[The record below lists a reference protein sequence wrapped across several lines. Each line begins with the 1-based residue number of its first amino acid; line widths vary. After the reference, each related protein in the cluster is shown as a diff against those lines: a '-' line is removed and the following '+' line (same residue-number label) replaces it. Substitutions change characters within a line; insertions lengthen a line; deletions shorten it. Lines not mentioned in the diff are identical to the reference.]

1 MLDQEYGIC
10 FFFENLPNGAAANR
24 IGHVFQPIDLYAVRQ
39 NSVRLLEHRHC
50 LGQFFGLP
58 HDHRGQLRRSRRR
71 AIDFIDNQ
79 AVARAIDAIE
89 NVVQA
94 RREFGDVFAVEGSD
108 ERLVQL
114 DIDLVGHFIAATLQF
129 LDAVYRILNLLEIEK
144 KITLG
149 DVVRNFH
156 EHVEELGVSR
166 NQSHKIS
173 EPVAPGR
180 LQTPALALLKSGKYL
195 IRAGGRQTVLAC
207 YT

>member
-1 MLDQEYGIC
+1 M
-10 FFFENLPNGAAANR
+10 
-24 IGHVFQPIDLYAVRQ
+24 
-39 NSVRLLEHRHC
+39 
-50 LGQFFGLP
+50 P
-58 HDHRGQLRRSRRR
+58 HDHRGQLRRGRWR

-144 KITLG
+144 KVAQNGCTLG

-166 NQSHKIS
+166 DQSHMIS

-207 YT
+207 YN